1 MDVKRGKPAYLG
13 LLCAVAVLLGYV
25 EALVPVFT
33 AVPGMKLGLPNLAI
47 VLVLYLYSWKEALVV
62 SVIRIGINALLF
74 GNFFSFSF
82 SLAGGLLS
90 LAAMALVKRLD
101 VLDQTGVSLV
111 GGVAHNIGQIAVAIL
126 LVENARIAYYFIPL
140 AITGLVAGVLIGLLS
155 GVLIRRLGRVAP
167 ALSESKEK
175 GRNKTEPEK

>member
-62 SVIRIGINALLF
+62 
-74 GNFFSFSF
+74 
-82 SLAGGLLS
+82 
-90 LAAMALVKRLD
+90 
-101 VLDQTGVSLV
+101 
-111 GGVAHNIGQIAVAIL
+111 
-126 LVENARIAYYFIPL
+126 
-140 AITGLVAGVLIGLLS
+140 
-155 GVLIRRLGRVAP
+155 
-167 ALSESKEK
+167 
-175 GRNKTEPEK
+175 